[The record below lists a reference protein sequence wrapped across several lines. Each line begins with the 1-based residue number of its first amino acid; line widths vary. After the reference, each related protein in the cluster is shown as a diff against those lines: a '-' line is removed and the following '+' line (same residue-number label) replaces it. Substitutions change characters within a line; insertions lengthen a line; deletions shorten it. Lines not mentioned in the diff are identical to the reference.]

1 MVKYNNLK
9 MNYHIFK
16 ISKIIKIFNISNCS
30 QNKIKS
36 IFIKKEF
43 KRIKD
48 NINIIIFNKLLI
60 KKNNLKIIEK

>member
-1 MVKYNNLK
+1 MKF
-9 MNYHIFK
+9 HIFK
-16 ISKIIKIFNISNCS
+16 ISKIIKFFNISNSS

-48 NINIIIFNKLLI
+48 NINITIFKKSLI